1 MNGSLSLKANQST
14 TYTKTEVDD
23 NLLLKAN
30 QSTTF
35 TKTEVDSSL
44 SLKANQSTTYTKIE
58 VDNSLSLKANQSTTY
73 TKSEV
78 DTQFSNLIDSAP
90 DALNTLN
97 ELAEALNDDENYAAT
112 IQNQL
117 ATKQN
122 NLDNVP
128 GTGER
133 LFEIDYIKRIF
144 GVSPL
149 NVNTYF

>member
-1 MNGSLSLKANQST
+1 MDSKANQTT

-30 QSTTF
+30 QATTYTKTEVDNSLSLKANQSTTY

-44 SLKANQSTTYTKIE
+44 SLKANQSTTYTK
-58 VDNSLSLKANQSTTY
+58 
-73 TKSEV
+73 SEV
-78 DTQFSNLIDSAP
+78 DAHFSNLIDSAP

-117 ATKQN
+117 ATKQK

-133 LFEIDYIKRIF
+133 LFEIDYIKNL
-144 GVSPL
+144 VYL
-149 NVNTYF
+149 H